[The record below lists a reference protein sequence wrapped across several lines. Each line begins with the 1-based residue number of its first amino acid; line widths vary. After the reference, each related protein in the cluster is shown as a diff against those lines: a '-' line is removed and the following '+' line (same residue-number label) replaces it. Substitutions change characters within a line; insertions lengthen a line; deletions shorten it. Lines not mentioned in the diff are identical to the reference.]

1 MKLIENFSIV
11 DFEEFS
17 EERIWD
23 IFITCGSFED
33 RCTRFSNLLKSD
45 SASITHSIIFNYREE
60 DKTNKKTNNIKK
72 IIANLSEISKNILIF
87 NPGSVSKPSE
97 GIKEF
102 LNFLKDNSIEM
113 NDKKIVVDICTF
125 TKPYLFVL
133 FKVFKEVFQISEV
146 DIVYT
151 EPVSYKN
158 KDEINDEIVMTEGLD
173 RIQSIPGFRGSPI
186 ETQNALIVI
195 LGFEG
200 KRSLEVFEEVEP
212 NITFAINGFP
222 SYKAGWNQISL
233 SKNTQFLD
241 LSGAHEHLFFTPA
254 NNPFETRNLIHH
266 IVNELPESK
275 NKNII
280 IAPLGSKM
288 QAFGVLLFAL
298 NFKNI
303 SVVYPFPSSYKT
315 DRSDGAD
322 KTWIFRTSL

>member
-1 MKLIENFSIV
+1 MELIKDFSIL
-11 DFEEFS
+11 DFEDFS
-17 EERIWD
+17 EDKNWD
-23 IFITCGSFED
+23 ILITCGSFEE
-33 RCTRFSNLLKSD
+33 RCTRFPYLLSLSN
-45 SASITHSIIFNYREE
+45 ASIDQTIVFNYLEE
-60 DKTNKKTNNIKK
+60 DKNNKKRNNINA
-72 IIANLSEISKNILIF
+72 INSNLSKISRKNLVF
-87 NPGSVSKPSE
+87 NSGSVSKPSE

-102 LNFLKDNSIEM
+102 LKFLKQNSIEL
-113 NDKKIVVDICTF
+113 NNKKIVVDICTF

-133 FKVFKEVFQISEV
+133 FKVLKEIFQLKRV

-151 EPVSYKN
+151 EPRYYKN
-158 KDEINDEIVMTEGLD
+158 KDERSDEIVMTEGLD
-173 RIQSIPGFRGSPI
+173 RIQSIPGFRGSPL
-186 ETQNALIVI
+186 EAQNVLIVI

-200 KRSLEVFEEVEP
+200 KRSLEVFEEIEP

-233 SKNTQFLD
+233 NENIKFLD
-241 LSGAHEHLFFTPA
+241 SSGAHEHLFFAPA
-254 NNPFETRNLIHH
+254 NNPFETRNLIDS
-266 IVNELPESK
+266 IINEISETK